1 LGSGQSLGGLY
12 RLQNARIDM
21 VDAIA
26 GSEDGEDAWEFAD
39 WAPEVAVGMLQEQIR
54 WEQRDFDAMPER
66 ADSVIPPTDGGEGE
80 VCDVTGADKVGIGPA
95 FGLAVGLDD
104 APRCIAAAR
113 DSVPIVGRSRIG
125 RI

>member
-1 LGSGQSLGGLY
+1 V
-12 RLQNARIDM
+12 

-39 WAPEVAVGMLQEQIR
+39 GAPEVAVGMLQEQVA
-54 WEQRDFDAMPER
+54 WEQRDLNAVPER
-66 ADSVIPPTDGGEGE
+66 ADGVITAADDGERE
-80 VCDVTGADKVGIGPA
+80 VCDVSGADEVGIGPA
-95 FGLAVGLDD
+95 LGLAVGLDD
-104 APRCIAAAR
+104 APVAGGIAAAR